1 MDIIIYLLTILLTFV
16 GIGCGIALAY
26 IAKEE
31 LKAGYILFR
40 ILQGVLLLSIA
51 VFLFSNPFTRL
62 YFITSFMYL
71 FGLPSGS
78 LIMQER
84 FAKKK
89 ISKKTYLTYS
99 IIYIIFIIILSIL
112 HLLQ

>member
-1 MDIIIYLLTILLTFV
+1 MVLIYLLTILLSFT
-16 GIGCGIALAY
+16 GLGCGVALAY

-31 LKAGYILFR
+31 LKTGIKLFK
-40 ILQGVLLLSIA
+40 ILQVILLLSIM

-62 YFITSFMYL
+62 YFITSLIFL

-84 FAKKK
+84 FRKKK
-89 ISKKTYLTYS
+89 ISKRTYLIYS
-99 IIYIIFIIILSIL
+99 VIYIIFIIILSIL
-112 HLLQ
+112 QLLQ